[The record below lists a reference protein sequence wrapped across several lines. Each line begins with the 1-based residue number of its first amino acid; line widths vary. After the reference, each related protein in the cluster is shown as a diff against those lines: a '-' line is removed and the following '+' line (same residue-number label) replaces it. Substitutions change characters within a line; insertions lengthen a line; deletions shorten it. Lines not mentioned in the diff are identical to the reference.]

1 MAITIDLE
9 IADAIGFGYIPELRD
24 DPLCTIVECCTIVEY
39 TTFSNYD
46 LEDIIES
53 IREYLYDDTIK
64 NIIMKKSRMEAREY
78 YICVENYL
86 NCCKDTKNAGSISL
100 VEGECSSFWINELKL
115 ISGQKST
122 YGYYSFM
129 VFDPY
134 LNYYPYFQPKPDETG
149 HMLENLW
156 MRRDSIKT

>member
-24 DPLCTIVECCTIVEY
+24 NPLCTLVEC
-39 TTFSNYD
+39 TTFSHYE
-46 LEDIIES
+46 LEDVIES
-53 IREYLYDDTIK
+53 IRQYLYDDTIK
-64 NIIMKKSRMEAREY
+64 NIIMKKSKMEAREY

-86 NCCKDTKNAGSISL
+86 NCCKDT
-100 VEGECSSFWINELKL
+100 L
-115 ISGQKST
+115 ITIIRMQGQKST

-134 LNYYPYFQPKPDETG
+134 LNYYPYFQPKPDETA

>member
-24 DPLCTIVECCTIVEY
+24 DPLCTIVEC

-86 NCCKDTKNAGSISL
+86 NCCKDTKNA
-100 VEGECSSFWINELKL
+100 ELFVVFPKL

>member
-24 DPLCTIVECCTIVEY
+24 DPLCTIVEVG
-39 TTFSNYD
+39 TFVG
-46 LEDIIES
+46 LIES

-115 ISGQKST
+115 ISEQKST

>member
-24 DPLCTIVECCTIVEY
+24 DPLCTIVEVG
-39 TTFSNYD
+39 TFVG
-46 LEDIIES
+46 LIES